1 MKLNIKGLLI
11 ILILL
16 NASQISLT
24 KNISHSYLKVKLANK
39 KTSKNN
45 KSRTTSKANLN
56 TFRKSNTSNKL
67 VWDDWINLDLLL
79 PIAFLKGLC
88 SEISVLSFLSQ
99 YLELIL
105 TKDVTKFAQNF
116 ACKNLST
123 EALNKVM
130 GDPSKFTQTAG
141 GLKPAAPITTEDL
154 TKSDLKTFTTDVK
167 SYSTKQLKLFI
178 TDIWNSSFTTTK
190 VEEKKEEEAIKNI
203 EVSKDSACK
212 TVEMIDTTKTDE
224 VLKYITDNNEANKV
238 EVTKEN
244 STDKKF
250 HFTVKV
256 YTQFS
261 NLETKIK
268 DLKKELAQEVENVH
282 LDCLKEDSEEKIL
295 KLTSDDTDEEAY
307 VYVPESNRNFELD
320 FYELKVISGIDLNE
334 KINETYKSKN
344 DCKQVLID
352 YYNKKVSNKTDIETQ
367 KAACIKRRRK
377 GDKVEEASQNGFKEL
392 LSKLFKFTLNFI
404 KEVAKCVVIS
414 FITGLLVKGIM
425 FLFGLIANLLSAGAV
440 MAFKVLWYFGNMCY
454 YLISAYRID
463 DEKEKDNAKLT
474 KAKRTKAEKYGSATA
489 NLIKMILSVLN
500 LSKKKFNKFMMRR
513 KLSKK

>member
-11 ILILL
+11 IFILL

-24 KNISHSYLKVKLANK
+24 MNISHSYLKVKLANK

-45 KSRTTSKANLN
+45 KSTTTSKANLN
-56 TFRKSNTSNKL
+56 TFRRSNTSNKL
-67 VWDDWINLDLLL
+67 VWDDWTNLDLLL

-88 SEISVLSFLSQ
+88 SEISVLSFLVQ

-105 TKDVTKFAQNF
+105 TNDLKKFAQNF

-130 GDPSKFTQTAG
+130 GDPSKFIETAG
-141 GLKPAAPITTEDL
+141 GLKPATKITTESL
-154 TKSDLKTFTTDVK
+154 AKSDLKTFTTDVK

-178 TDIWNSSFTTTK
+178 TDIWNNSFTSTTK
-190 VEEKKEEEAIKNI
+190 EEEKNEEEAIKNI

-212 TVEMIDTTKTDE
+212 TVEKIDTTKTDD
-224 VLKYITDNNEANKV
+224 VLKYITDNNEAIKV
-238 EVTKEN
+238 EVTKEK
-244 STDKKF
+244 STDEKF
-250 HFTVKV
+250 HFIVKV

-261 NLETKIK
+261 NLETKINNLNK
-268 DLKKELAQEVENVH
+268 DLAQEVENVH

-295 KLTSDDTDEEAY
+295 NFSDAVKKAD
-307 VYVPESNRNFELD
+307 VKVPETKRDFELD
-320 FYELKVISGIDLNE
+320 FYELKVISDIDLND
-334 KINETYKSKN
+334 KINETYKSQN
-344 DCKQVLID
+344 NCKQVLLD

-367 KAACIKRRRK
+367 KASCIKRRRK
-377 GDKVEEASQNGFKEL
+377 GGKVEEASQNGFKEL

-440 MAFKVLWYFGNMCY
+440 MALKVLWYFGNMCY